1 MQRVLS
7 LLLSVIYTII
17 TMHYHHNDHSV
28 INGLLLLSTARRY
41 CLIPT
46 AAATVDKA
54 ALPGCCR
61 RYVLYLGFIFWSVS
75 GLFCRLFRISLYSYS
90 FYFFVSSQKTHKY
103 HTKWCT
109 YRHTNVCLSCPFLCF
124 EVFWF
129 RVFCVLCFTSQTKL
143 KWCIY
148 TSLHKELR

>member
-28 INGLLLLSTARRY
+28 IVPITIQLMLLSLLLLLLLLCSLFLILLLSLCLNKCTMRHLPPPPPSRQQRGLLLLSTARRY

-103 HTKWCT
+103 HTK
-109 YRHTNVCLSCPFLCF
+109 
-124 EVFWF
+124 
-129 RVFCVLCFTSQTKL
+129 
-143 KWCIY
+143 
-148 TSLHKELR
+148 